1 LKRLFHE
8 AHLAGILEMS
18 EDAIIS
24 MDEHQRIRLFNRGAE
39 RIFGYAQDEVLGQP
53 LDILLPSRA
62 VDVHR
67 QHIRVFAGSPE
78 ASRRMGERRE
88 VVGRRKDGTEFPAE
102 VSISKLTVRGETVY
116 TAILC
121 DITQRKEAEEA
132 IQHSRD
138 FYLKLFDEFPAL
150 IWRSGLDSKCDYF
163 NSAWLGFTGR
173 KLEQELGD
181 GWAEGVHPDDLC
193 QCVTTY
199 REAFQARR
207 SFEMEYRL
215 RRHDGEYRWIVDV
228 GRPFHDLEGT
238 FAGYIGSCYD
248 ITDRKQAAEAAHV
261 KTGQLQVITETI
273 LAFLETGDWR
283 DATARLLRAAMEQTA
298 SEYGFIGVVVDGPV
312 LRILVHEGIV
322 WDAAINRAFYDK
334 AVQTYQARG
343 YSEFRNFDNLFGRV
357 ITTGQ
362 TVFSNAPGSDPRS
375 GGLPP
380 GHPPLR
386 HFLGVPLLRRHEV
399 IGMIGVANRP
409 GGYTDNEQAK
419 LGVLTQA
426 AALFYDSYRRQQRE
440 AQLEEQLR
448 QSQKM
453 EAVGQLAGGIA
464 HDFNNMLTVITGHSE
479 LLLQQGDLP
488 ESLRGPLAEILQA
501 GERAGMLTNQL
512 LAFSRQQRLQPTV
525 LDLNTVVGDVA
536 TMLQRLIRENIAIE
550 VISAQNLGL
559 VKADPGQLGQVLINL
574 AINSRDAMLQGGRL
588 TIETANIQ
596 IDPADA
602 ARHPGMQPGS
612 HVMVA
617 VHDTGCGM
625 DAETQAHVF
634 EPFFTTKERGKGTG
648 LGLST
653 VYGIVKQSGGHIR
666 VASEPGRGTTFAI
679 YLPRVEA
686 EALTPAVTP
695 EAKPADRG
703 TETVLLVEDEDT
715 VLEVT
720 RDALEEY
727 GYTVLAARSGK
738 EALLF
743 SERHEGPIHLLLADV
758 VMPGYSG
765 REVVERLLSHRP
777 DMKVLFMSGYMS
789 DTIARHGVL
798 VPGII
803 LLEKPFRPETFARKV
818 REVLDRR
825 A

>member
-1 LKRLFHE
+1 MPDRNPELHESADEAPASPDTNGKVAQSKRLFHE
-8 AHLAGILEMS
+8 AHLAAILEIS

-24 MDEHQRIRLFNRGAE
+24 MDGHQRIRLFNRGAE

-67 QHIRVFAGSPE
+67 QHIRAFAGPPE
-78 ASRRMGERRE
+78 VSRRMGERRE
-88 VVGRRKDGTEFPAE
+88 IVGRRKDGTEFPAE
-102 VSISKLTVRGETVY
+102 ASISKLTVRGETVY
-116 TAILC
+116 TEILR
-121 DITQRKEAEEA
+121 DITQRKHAEEA
-132 IQHSRD
+132 
-138 FYLKLFDEFPAL
+138 LL
-150 IWRSGLDSKCDYF
+150 
-163 NSAWLGFTGR
+163 
-173 KLEQELGD
+173 
-181 GWAEGVHPDDLC
+181 
-193 QCVTTY
+193 
-199 REAFQARR
+199 
-207 SFEMEYRL
+207 
-215 RRHDGEYRWIVDV
+215 
-228 GRPFHDLEGT
+228 
-238 FAGYIGSCYD
+238 
-248 ITDRKQAAEAAHV
+248 V
-261 KTGQLQVITETI
+261 KTGQLQIITETM
-273 LAFLETGDWR
+273 LAFLETEGWR
-283 DATARLLRAAMEQTA
+283 DASARLLRAALEQTA

-334 AVQTYQARG
+334 AVQTYRERG
-343 YSEFRNFDNLFGRV
+343 YLEFRNFDNLFGRV

-362 TVFSNAPGSDPRS
+362 TVLSNAPGSDPRS

-386 HFLGVPLLRRHEV
+386 HFLGVPLLHGQEV
-399 IGMIGVANRP
+399 VGMIGVANRP
-409 GGYTDNEQAK
+409 GGYTDNEQAQ
-419 LGVLTQA
+419 LVVLTQA
-426 AALFYDSYRRQQRE
+426 AALFYDSYRRRQRE

-479 LLLQQGDLP
+479 LLLQQGDLH
-488 ESLRGPLAEILQA
+488 ESLRGPLAEIQKA

-512 LAFSRQQRLQPTV
+512 LAFSRQQTLHPTV
-525 LDLNTVVGDVA
+525 LDLNTVVGDAA
-536 TMLQRLIRENIAIE
+536 TMLQRLIGEDIAIE
-550 VISAQNLGL
+550 IIPAQHLGL
-559 VKADPGQLGQVLINL
+559 VKADQGQLGQVLINL
-574 AINSRDAMLQGGRL
+574 AINACDAMPQGGRL

-602 ARHPGMQPGS
+602 VRHPGMQPGS
-612 HVMVA
+612 HVMVT

-634 EPFFTTKERGKGTG
+634 EPFFTTKEKGKGTG

-666 VASEPGRGTTFAI
+666 VASEPGRGTTFTI

-686 EALTPAVTP
+686 EALTPAASP

-703 TETVLLVEDEDT
+703 TETILLVEDEDT
-715 VLEVT
+715 VLEVA
-720 RDALEEY
+720 RDTLEEY
-727 GYTVLAARSGK
+727 GYTVLAACNGQ

-765 REVVERLLSHRP
+765 REVAERLLAHCP
-777 DMKVLFMSGYMS
+777 DMKVLFMSGYMR

-803 LLEKPFRPETFARKV
+803 LLEKPFRPETLARKV